1 MRWGVTGGERAQVGQ
16 GSRRPVDAD
25 SLKAGETG

>member
-1 MRWGVTGGERAQVGQ
+1 MRWGVTGGRE
-16 GSRRPVDAD
+16 GSGWTTLKEPVDAD